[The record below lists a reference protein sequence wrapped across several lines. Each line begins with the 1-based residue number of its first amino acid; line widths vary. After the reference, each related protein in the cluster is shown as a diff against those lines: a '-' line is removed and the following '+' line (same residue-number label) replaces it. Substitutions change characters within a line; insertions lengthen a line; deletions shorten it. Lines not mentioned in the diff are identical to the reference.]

1 MSTNENNPDKPS
13 RKQTK
18 VELFTDFLIKDREHE
33 DDFCLKEFLISP
45 EQLTMLQ
52 FVSNNTDNYEHLIEF
67 ILSSVYL
74 YEEEPQVL
82 IDFPKQN
89 EFRNLLYSQLDK
101 FRSKVLKEDTRF
113 SPVSY
118 DSPPETIY
126 TESVLNSDGSTG
138 SAGFFGPMS
147 PEREY
152 DACRDPNN
160 YTISEHNITNV
171 VFHYLTPKQ
180 AAVANNILRFDTEE
194 NHTDTYEMLSKFV
207 LSMIVQNNPDR
218 TLDDIE
224 GVEKK
229 PSQGPSI

>member
-1 MSTNENNPDKPS
+1 MSTNENNPDQPS

-18 VELFTDFLIKDREHE
+18 VERFTDFLIKDRVQE

-52 FVSNNTDNYEHLIEF
+52 FVSNNTNNYAALIEY

-74 YEEEPQVL
+74 YEEEPQAL
-82 IDFPKQN
+82 IEFPEQK
-89 EFRNLLYSQLDK
+89 EFRALLYSQLDK
-101 FRSKVLKEDTRF
+101 FRSEELKEDTTF
-113 SPVSY
+113 PPASY

-126 TESVLNSDGSTG
+126 TESVPNSDGSTG

-152 DACRDPNN
+152 NACRDPNN

-180 AAVANNILRFDTEE
+180 AAVADNILSFETEE
-194 NHTDTYEMLSKFV
+194 NHTDTHEMLSKFV

>member
-1 MSTNENNPDKPS
+1 MSTNENNPDQPS

-18 VELFTDFLIKDREHE
+18 VELFTDFLIKDRVKE

-52 FVSNNTDNYEHLIEF
+52 FVSNNTHDYYTLIDY
-67 ILSSVYL
+67 ILNSVYL
-74 YEEEPQVL
+74 YEEEPQAL
-82 IDFPKQN
+82 IEFPEKKV
-89 EFRNLLYSQLDK
+89 FRALLSSQLDK
-101 FRSKVLKEDTRF
+101 FRKEVLNED
-113 SPVSY
+113 PELPPASY

-126 TESVLNSDGSTG
+126 TESVPNSDGSTG

-152 DACRDPNN
+152 DPCRDPNN
-160 YTISEHNITNV
+160 YTISEHNKINV

-180 AAVANNILRFDTEE
+180 TVVASNILELETEE
-194 NHTDTYEMLSKFV
+194 NHTDKHEMLSKFV
-207 LSMIVQNNPDR
+207 LSMIVQNYPER